1 MYARNDTRTGVVVVD
16 DSHCVAVTT
25 SVTERERNVGGGE
38 ERGGAGE
45 RVGLRETGGIDSKGE
60 IIGIQISKPVSRKTV
75 WKPHHR

>member
-1 MYARNDTRTGVVVVD
+1 MVMSRG
-16 DSHCVAVTT
+16 
-25 SVTERERNVGGGE
+25 RNVGGGE

-60 IIGIQISKPVSRKTV
+60 IIGIQISKSVSRKTV